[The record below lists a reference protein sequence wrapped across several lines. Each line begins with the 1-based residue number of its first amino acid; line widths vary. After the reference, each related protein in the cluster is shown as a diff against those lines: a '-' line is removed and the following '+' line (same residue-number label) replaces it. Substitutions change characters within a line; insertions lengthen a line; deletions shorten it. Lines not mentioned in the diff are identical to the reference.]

1 MRLQSLKGCDIL
13 HRIAPD
19 MLKLLRVNNIALIPS
34 LEVEFGP
41 GLTLLTGET
50 GAGKSIL
57 IDALGLLLGDRA
69 SPDLIRSGE
78 DRAAVEAVF
87 EISDAAGL
95 LEERGLSADGDE
107 VVIRRELQASG
118 KGRATVNGALVPV
131 SLLRDIAPRVTVVH
145 GQHEPQG
152 LLDSSTHIDLL
163 DHFAGA
169 EDGRPLAEFFRDLRA
184 AEAALER
191 LRGDRREAERRREML
206 EFQATEIEKAALAA
220 GEEETLRVEKA
231 RQANAGR
238 RAAVSGEA
246 YGLLYDDEG
255 AALSRLGQVF
265 RRVEDLAAIDS
276 SFQPFLEARAEALAP
291 LEDLA
296 LRLRDYHEQL
306 EVSPGRLDEIEARLA
321 LLERL
326 KKKYGATVEEVL
338 AFGERCRRELDA
350 LLSPEEQERTLEA
363 RRERLAATYL
373 ERARALSKRR
383 RAAALDLRKRV
394 QAELAQ
400 LAMEKTRFEVA
411 FTPADAEAAVDPS
424 EWTERGLE
432 RAEFLLSPN
441 PGEELRPLARIASGG
456 ELSRI
461 MLGLKS
467 VVRSDVPG
475 LTLVFDEVDAGIGGR
490 VAEVVGRKLKAVAAR
505 QQVLCVTH
513 LPQIAAFADRH
524 LAVRKRVERGRT
536 VTLVEPLAGDARI
549 EEVARMLGGE
559 TITPTARQ
567 HAREM
572 LEQDLRS

>member
-1 MRLQSLKGCDIL
+1 MRLQSLGRCDIL
-13 HRIAPD
+13 HRAASD
-19 MLKLLRVNNIALIPS
+19 MLKLLRVNNIALIPA
-34 LEVEFGP
+34 LEVELGP

-57 IDALGLLLGDRA
+57 IDALGLLLGERA

-78 DRAAVEAVF
+78 ERAAVEAVF
-87 EISDAAGL
+87 EVQDAAGL
-95 LEERGLSADGDE
+95 LEERGLTADGDE
-107 VVIRRELQASG
+107 VVIRRELQSSG

-131 SLLRDIAPRVTVVH
+131 SVLRDLAPRLTVIH

-152 LLDSSTHIDLL
+152 LLDPSTHLDLL
-163 DHFAGA
+163 DRFAGA
-169 EDGRPLAEFFRDLRA
+169 DDGRPLAEFFRDLRA

-206 EFQATEIEKAALAA
+206 EFQANEIERAGLAP
-220 GEEETLRVEKA
+220 GEEEALRVEKA

-238 RAAVSGEA
+238 LAGLSGEA
-246 YGLLYDDEG
+246 YGLLYDDEQ

-265 RRVEDLAAIDS
+265 RRVEDLAAIDP
-276 SFQPFLEARAEALAP
+276 SFQPFLGARGEVLAP

-306 EVSPGRLDEIEARLA
+306 EVSPGRLDEIEGRLA
-321 LLERL
+321 VIERL

-338 AFGERCRRELDA
+338 AFGQRCRRELDVLA
-350 LLSPEEQERTLEA
+350 SPEEQERALEA
-363 RRERLAATYL
+363 RRERLSAAYL
-373 ERARALSKRR
+373 EQARVLSKKRR
-383 RAAALDLRKRV
+383 TAALELRKRV
-394 QAELAQ
+394 QSELGQ

-411 FTPADAEAAVDPS
+411 FTPADADATVDPR

-441 PGEELRPLARIASGG
+441 PGEEVRPLARIASGG

-467 VVRSDVPG
+467 VVQADEPG

-490 VAEVVGRKLKAVAAR
+490 VAEVVGRKLRAVAAR
-505 QQVLCVTH
+505 QQVVCVTH
-513 LPQIAAFADRH
+513 LPQIAALADRH
-524 LAVRKRVERGRT
+524 LAVRKQVERGRT
-536 VTLVEPLAGDARI
+536 VTLVVTLD
-549 EEVARMLGGE
+549 EESRVEEIARMLGGE
-559 TITPTARQ
+559 TITSTTRE

-572 LEQDLRS
+572 LEQSLRR

>member
-1 MRLQSLKGCDIL
+1 
-13 HRIAPD
+13 
-19 MLKLLRVNNIALIPS
+19 V
-34 LEVEFGP
+34 
-41 GLTLLTGET
+41 
-50 GAGKSIL
+50 
-57 IDALGLLLGDRA
+57 
-69 SPDLIRSGE
+69 
-78 DRAAVEAVF
+78 
-87 EISDAAGL
+87 
-95 LEERGLSADGDE
+95 
-107 VVIRRELQASG
+107 
-118 KGRATVNGALVPV
+118 
-131 SLLRDIAPRVTVVH
+131 
-145 GQHEPQG
+145 
-152 LLDSSTHIDLL
+152 
-163 DHFAGA
+163 
-169 EDGRPLAEFFRDLRA
+169 
-184 AEAALER
+184 
-191 LRGDRREAERRREML
+191 
-206 EFQATEIEKAALAA
+206 
-220 GEEETLRVEKA
+220 
-231 RQANAGR
+231 
-238 RAAVSGEA
+238 
-246 YGLLYDDEG
+246 
-255 AALSRLGQVF
+255 
-265 RRVEDLAAIDS
+265 
-276 SFQPFLEARAEALAP
+276 LAP

-306 EVSPGRLDEIEARLA
+306 EVSPGRVDEIEARLA

-383 RAAALDLRKRV
+383 RVAALDLRKRV

-411 FTPADAEAAVDPS
+411 FAPEDADAAVDPS

-536 VTLVEPLAGDARI
+536 VTLVEPLAGDTRV

-559 TITPTARQ
+559 TITATARQ

-572 LEQDLRS
+572 LKQDLRT